1 MVDEVAM
8 LEASRLKAMCRG
20 GILAGMAL
28 CVASCSPVVRVE
40 PPADPITINLNIK
53 LDADV
58 RLRVQEKAQEDVKSK
73 PIF

>member
-1 MVDEVAM
+1 
-8 LEASRLKAMCRG
+8 
-20 GILAGMAL
+20 MAL
-28 CVASCSPVVRVE
+28 CAASCSPVVRVE